1 MATAYTNRVEA
12 AIRKAK
18 RHFGNECIISTTQP
32 VDGAHLFPR
41 STHPHLVYVPQ
52 NIVPLSRR
60 LHHVMDQFPR
70 AADRITF
77 LRQHVNP
84 EHRPQLEAWLID
96 LLQVI
101 AEAA

>member
-1 MATAYTNRVEA
+1 MNTDRSKRIEA
-12 AIRKAK
+12 AIRISKK
-18 RHFGNECIISTTQP
+18 HFLGECIISATQP

-41 STHPHLVYVPQ
+41 STHPHLSYIPQ

-60 LHHVMDQFPR
+60 MHYTMDQLPR

-77 LRQHVNP
+77 LRNNVNP
-84 EHRPQLEAWLID
+84 EHRKTLEAWLID

>member
-12 AIRKAK
+12 AMRKAK
-18 RHFGNECIISTTQP
+18 RHFENECIISATQP
-32 VDGAHLFPR
+32 VDAAHIFPR
-41 STHPHLVYVPQ
+41 STHPHLSYVPQ

>member
-1 MATAYTNRVEA
+1 MKTHYTAKIEA
-12 AIRKAK
+12 AMRKAK
-18 RHFGNECIISTTQP
+18 KHFHEECIISATQP
-32 VDGAHLFPR
+32 VDAAHIFPR
-41 STHPHLVYVPQ
+41 STHPHLSYVPQ

-60 LHHVMDQFPR
+60 LHYVMDQFPR

>member
-1 MATAYTNRVEA
+1 MATDRYNRIEA
-12 AIRKAK
+12 AGRRAK
-18 RHFGNECIISTTQP
+18 KHFDNECIISTTQP
-32 VDGAHLFPR
+32 VDACHIFPR
-41 STHPHLVYVPQ
+41 STHPTLAYVPQ

-60 LHHVMDQFPR
+60 LHYVMDQFPR

-77 LRQHVNP
+77 LRQNVNP
-84 EHRPQLEAWLID
+84 EHRHQLEAWLID